1 MQVVLDLGLSNL
13 VVLVVVFV
21 ILPLIGFIVRRKW
34 RQALER
40 SEEVKR
46 LLALEREEAD
56 RAEFESFYGSSSAGA
71 VSESDLGWRSVL
83 EPVRSQ
89 VRVAEGET
97 VRVRV
102 SDEVVVKGV
111 VRGVY
116 QCAVCFSP
124 TNTRCARCKAV
135 RYWYVKVS
143 KLYSLGFD
151 DICELC
157 FCYRIDRRD

>member
-13 VVLVVVFV
+13 VVLVVLFV

-34 RQALER
+34 RHALER

-46 LLALEREEAD
+46 LLALEREEAG
-56 RAEFESFYGSSSAGA
+56 RAEFETFYGSRSA
-71 VSESDLGWRSVL
+71 VSVS

-89 VRVAEGET
+89 VRVADAET
-97 VRVRV
+97 VRVWV

-135 RYWYVKVS
+135 RYWYVQV
-143 KLYSLGFD
+143 
-151 DICELC
+151 
-157 FCYRIDRRD
+157 YRF